1 MGNLI
6 DGKLKIPPPRQND
19 NHVIGL
25 IINRISM
32 SLEIDSLLLLLLRCT
47 LAKKEKK
54 KELIE
59 CFIPSSSFLFSSSC
73 LLIGAHAKES
83 HGATAGKGG

>member
-47 LAKKEKK
+47 LAKKKK

-59 CFIPSSSFLFSSSC
+59 CFIPPSSFLFSSSC

-83 HGATAGKGG
+83 HGVTAGKGG